1 MQTPKKLNVFMSS
14 PLFFWLQFSTRFV
27 FILRLSSLTQGI
39 YSSTGYSN
47 VSPAAQSV
55 GRKLLRLG
63 TMQSVQWPSM
73 KPFPLLCMNQ
83 QQTFEPRVLSV
94 LQSFCQPLKH
104 THTRALIRIF
114 QRFRNPFYTSYL
126 YSDVPGDVQPVAL
139 HLHGGLSLQR
149 VDSFVDVV
157 HAHVRLRI
165 SRKLP

>member
-1 MQTPKKLNVFMSS
+1 MSS
-14 PLFFWLQFSTRFV
+14 PLFFWLQFSTLFFFFF
-27 FILRLSSLTQGI
+27 FILRVSSLTRGI

-47 VSPAAQSV
+47 ASPAAQSV

-73 KPFPLLCMNQ
+73 KPFPLLCTNQ
-83 QQTFEPRVLSV
+83 QQTFEPCVLSV

-104 THTRALIRIF
+104 THTHTHTRALIRIVS
-114 QRFRNPFYTSYL
+114 RFRNQFHMSHL